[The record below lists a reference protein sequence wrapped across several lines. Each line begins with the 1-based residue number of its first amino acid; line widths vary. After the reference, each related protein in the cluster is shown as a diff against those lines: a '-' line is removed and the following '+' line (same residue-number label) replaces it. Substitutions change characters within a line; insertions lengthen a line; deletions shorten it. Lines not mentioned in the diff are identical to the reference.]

1 MATDK
6 PIKTSRTKRK
16 SVQEGRAYIFASYNN
31 TIVTLTDQDGNTIAA
46 SSAGSSGFKG
56 TRKSTPYAAQVA
68 AENAV
73 GKAKVHGL
81 EKVEVYVKGAGVGRD
96 QSIRGLIS
104 AGLDLISITDLTNI
118 PHNGCRKPRTRRV

>member
-1 MATDK
+1 MATKK
-6 PIKTSRTKRK
+6 PTKTKRK
-16 SVQEGRAYIFASYNN
+16 NISEGRAYIFASYNN
-31 TIVTLTDQDGNTIAA
+31 TIITLTDSDGKTIAA

-56 TRKSTPYAAQVA
+56 TRKSTPYAAQIA

-73 GKAKVHGL
+73 EKSKVHGL

-96 QSIRGLIS
+96 QSIRGLIA
-104 AGLDLISITDLTNI
+104 AGLDLVSITDLTNI